1 MEAGGSGDLFD
12 AVDTMARLLG
22 GSVVVEDVDFRVLAY
37 SAVPGQPND
46 EGRRSAILD
55 RRSADRWLQ
64 WLEESGIR
72 ERLINSD
79 ELIRLDNP
87 WATSLIRYIQP
98 IRAVDQLVGYLWL
111 YFETEPD
118 AEAPRTMFEFAQLL
132 APEVARRGRALT
144 ENPGGRVLSQFLAG
158 GLSANPVASILGV
171 DEQSNIVVI
180 AVDVEATKSD
190 AVIIRNRAVR
200 ALALYTQMHLASSL
214 VGTVDQQIYLLYA
227 SPTRLEP
234 DVEAIVRAISKHLTR
249 AVQTNV
255 RAAAGGVHRG
265 LAAAGISRN
274 EADLTLRVL
283 RTKNDREHDGL
294 FASMRHD
301 IVLNEIVDVLRARP
315 ILVRGLLDRL
325 VTHDRQYNTDYVT
338 TLRVYINSFG
348 DMRAAAKSLHL
359 HPNSLRYRVK
369 RLTEIGGLDL
379 GDPKLRLVLQL
390 FFEMAPESADPAD
403 HHHEDSPISPAAER
417 FASFVRH
424 TA

>member
-1 MEAGGSGDLFD
+1 MEAGGSEDLFD
-12 AVDTMARLLG
+12 VVDTIARLLG

-37 SAVPGQPND
+37 SAVPGQPSD
-46 EGRRSAILD
+46 EGRRSAILN
-55 RRSADRWLQ
+55 RRIAERWLQ
-64 WLEESGIR
+64 WMEESGIR
-72 ERLINSD
+72 ERLVKSD

-98 IRAVDQLVGYLWL
+98 IRASDQLVGYLWL
-111 YFETEPD
+111 YFETELD
-118 AEAPRTMFEFAQLL
+118 AEAPRTILEFAQLL
-132 APEVARRGRALT
+132 APELARRSPTLT
-144 ENPGGRVLSQFLAG
+144 ENPGGHVLRQFLVG
-158 GLSANPVASILGV
+158 GLSASHAASILGV
-171 DEQSNIVVI
+171 DEHSNIVVI

-190 AVIIRNRAVR
+190 AVIIQSRAVR

-227 SPTRLEP
+227 SPRLKP
-234 DVEAIVRAISKHLTR
+234 DVAAIMRGISKHLTR
-249 AVQTNV
+249 AVQTKV

-283 RTKNDREHDGL
+283 RTKNDWERDGL

-301 IVLNEIVDVLRARP
+301 IVLNEIVEVLRARP

-325 VTHDRQYNTDYVT
+325 ITHDRQYHTDYVT
-338 TLRVYINSFG
+338 TLRVYMNSFG
-348 DMRAAAKSLHL
+348 DMRAAAQSLNL

-379 GDPKLRLVLQL
+379 DDPQLRLALQL
-390 FFEMAPESADPAD
+390 LLEMAPEPGDPAGQG
-403 HHHEDSPISPAAER
+403 HEDSPGGD
-417 FASFVRH
+417 
-424 TA
+424 

>member
-1 MEAGGSGDLFD
+1 MEAGGSEDLFD

-22 GSVVVEDVDFRVLAY
+22 GAVIVKDVDFRVLAY

-46 EGRRSAILD
+46 EGRRSAILN
-55 RRSADRWLQ
+55 RGSTDRWLQ
-64 WLEESGIR
+64 WMEESGIR

-118 AEAPRTMFEFAQLL
+118 AEAPRTILEFAQHL

-144 ENPGGRVLSQFLAG
+144 ENPGGHVLRQFLAG
-158 GLSANPVASILGV
+158 GLSANRVASILGV

-190 AVIIRNRAVR
+190 AVIIRARAVR

-214 VGTVDQQIYLLYA
+214 VGTVDQQIYLLYP

-234 DVEAIVRAISKHLTR
+234 DVEAIVRGISKHLTR

-283 RTKNDREHDGL
+283 RTKNDWEHDGL

-301 IVLNEIVDVLRARP
+301 IVLNEIVEVLRARP

-325 VTHDRQYNTDYVT
+325 ITHDRQRNTDYVT
-338 TLRVYINSFG
+338 TLRIYLDSFG

-359 HPNSLRYRVK
+359 HPNSLRYRIK

-379 GDPKLRLVLQL
+379 DDPKLRLVLQL
-390 FFEMAPESADPAD
+390 SFEMAPEPGDPAD
-403 HHHEDSPISPAAER
+403 HRHEDSPGLD
-417 FASFVRH
+417 
-424 TA
+424 

>member
-1 MEAGGSGDLFD
+1 MEAGGSEDLFD
-12 AVDTMARLLG
+12 AVDTIARLLG
-22 GSVVVEDVDFRVLAY
+22 GSVVVEDFDFRVLAY

-64 WLEESGIR
+64 WMEESGIR

-118 AEAPRTMFEFAQLL
+118 ADAPRTILEFAHLL
-132 APEVARRGRALT
+132 GPELARRSPTLT
-144 ENPGGRVLSQFLAG
+144 ENPGGHVLRQFLAG
-158 GLSANPVASILGV
+158 GLSASHAASILGV
-171 DEQSNIVVI
+171 DEHSNIVVI

-227 SPTRLEP
+227 SPTPLEP
-234 DVEAIVRAISKHLTR
+234 DVAAIMRAISKHLTR
-249 AVQTNV
+249 AVQTKV
-255 RAAAGGVHRG
+255 RAAAGGIHQG

-283 RTKNDREHDGL
+283 RTKNDWERDGL

-301 IVLNEIVDVLRARP
+301 IVLNEIADVLRARP

-325 VTHDRQYNTDYVT
+325 ITHDRQYNTDYVT

-348 DMRAAAKSLHL
+348 DMRAAAQSLNL

-379 GDPKLRLVLQL
+379 DDPKLRLAVQL
-390 FFEMAPESADPAD
+390 LLEMAPEPGDPAGRD
-403 HHHEDSPISPAAER
+403 HGDAPGLN
-417 FASFVRH
+417 
-424 TA
+424 

>member
-1 MEAGGSGDLFD
+1 M
-12 AVDTMARLLG
+12 
-22 GSVVVEDVDFRVLAY
+22 
-37 SAVPGQPND
+37 
-46 EGRRSAILD
+46 
-55 RRSADRWLQ
+55 
-64 WLEESGIR
+64 EESGIR
-72 ERLINSD
+72 GRLINSD

-111 YFETEPD
+111 YFEMEPD
-118 AEAPRTMFEFAQLL
+118 AEAPGTMFEFAQLL

-144 ENPGGRVLSQFLAG
+144 GNPGGHVLWQFLAG
-158 GLSANPVASILGV
+158 GLSANRVASILGV
-171 DEQSNIVVI
+171 DEQSDIVVV
-180 AVDVEATKSD
+180 AVDVEATQSD
-190 AVIIRNRAVR
+190 AVIIRARAVR
-200 ALALYTQMHLASSL
+200 ALALYTQMYLASSL

-234 DVEAIVRAISKHLTR
+234 DVEAIVRGISKHLTR

-283 RTKNDREHDGL
+283 RTKNDWERDGL

-301 IVLNEIVDVLRARP
+301 IVLNEIVEVLRARP

-325 VTHDRQYNTDYVT
+325 IMHDRQRNTDYVT
-338 TLRVYINSFG
+338 TLRIYLDSFG
-348 DMRAAAKSLHL
+348 DMRSAAELLHL
-359 HPNSLRYRVK
+359 HPNSLRYRIQ

-390 FFEMAPESADPAD
+390 SFEMAPEPGGPAD
-403 HHHEDSPISPAAER
+403 HHHEDSPGLD
-417 FASFVRH
+417 
-424 TA
+424 

>member
-64 WLEESGIR
+64 WMEESGIR

-132 APEVARRGRALT
+132 APELARRSPTLT
-144 ENPGGRVLSQFLAG
+144 ENPGGHVLCQFLAG
-158 GLSANPVASILGV
+158 GLSANRVASILGV

-214 VGTVDQQIYLLYA
+214 VGTADQQIYLLYA

-234 DVEAIVRAISKHLTR
+234 DVAAIVRAISKHLTR

-325 VTHDRQYNTDYVT
+325 ITHDRQYNTDYVT

-359 HPNSLRYRVK
+359 HPNSLRYRIK

-379 GDPKLRLVLQL
+379 GDPKLRLALQL
-390 FFEMAPESADPAD
+390 LLEMAPEPGDPAGRD
-403 HHHEDSPISPAAER
+403 PGDAPGLD
-417 FASFVRH
+417 
-424 TA
+424 

>member
-158 GLSANPVASILGV
+158 GLSANRVASILGV

-227 SPTRLEP
+227 APTRLEP

-359 HPNSLRYRVK
+359 HPNSLRYRIK

-379 GDPKLRLVLQL
+379 DDPKLRLALQL
-390 FFEMAPESADPAD
+390 LLEMAP
-403 HHHEDSPISPAAER
+403 DSPGEVTTRDAAAHR
-417 FASFVRH
+417 R
-424 TA
+424 

>member
-1 MEAGGSGDLFD
+1 MEAGGFEDLFD

-22 GSVVVEDVDFRVLAY
+22 GSVIVKDVDFRVLAY

-46 EGRRSAILD
+46 ESRRSAILN
-55 RRSADRWLQ
+55 RRSADHWLQ
-64 WLEESGIR
+64 WMEESGIR
-72 ERLINSD
+72 GRLINSD

-118 AEAPRTMFEFAQLL
+118 AEAPRTIFEFAQLL

-144 ENPGGRVLSQFLAG
+144 ENPGGHVLWQFLAG
-158 GLSANPVASILGV
+158 ELSANRVASILGV
-171 DEQSNIVVI
+171 DEQSNIIVI

-283 RTKNDREHDGL
+283 RTKNDWEHDGL

-301 IVLNEIVDVLRARP
+301 IVLNESVEVLRARP
-315 ILVRGLLDRL
+315 ILMRGLLDRL
-325 VTHDRQYNTDYVT
+325 ITHDRQRNTDYVT
-338 TLRVYINSFG
+338 TLRIYLDSFG
-348 DMRAAAKSLHL
+348 DMRSAAELLHL
-359 HPNSLRYRVK
+359 HPNSLRYRIK

-390 FFEMAPESADPAD
+390 LFEMAPEPGGPAD
-403 HHHEDSPISPAAER
+403 HHHEDSPGLD
-417 FASFVRH
+417 
-424 TA
+424 

>member
-1 MEAGGSGDLFD
+1 MEAGGSEDLFD

-46 EGRRSAILD
+46 EGRRSAILN
-55 RRSADRWLQ
+55 RRSVDRWLQ
-64 WLEESGIR
+64 WIEESGIR
-72 ERLINSD
+72 ERLIKSD

-118 AEAPRTMFEFAQLL
+118 AEAPRTILEFAQLL

-144 ENPGGRVLSQFLAG
+144 ENPGGHVLCQFLAG
-158 GLSANPVASILGV
+158 GLSANRVASILGV

-234 DVEAIVRAISKHLTR
+234 DVAAIMRAISKHLTR
-249 AVQTNV
+249 AVQTKV
-255 RAAAGGVHRG
+255 RVAAGGVHRG

-325 VTHDRQYNTDYVT
+325 ITHDRQYNTDYVT

-379 GDPKLRLVLQL
+379 DDPKLRLALQL
-390 FFEMAPESADPAD
+390 LLEMAPEPGDPAD
-403 HHHEDSPISPAAER
+403 HHHEDSPGLD
-417 FASFVRH
+417 
-424 TA
+424 

>member
-1 MEAGGSGDLFD
+1 MEAGGSEDLFD

-64 WLEESGIR
+64 WMEESGIR

-144 ENPGGRVLSQFLAG
+144 ENPGGHVLCQFLAG
-158 GLSANPVASILGV
+158 GLPANRIASILGV

-200 ALALYTQMHLASSL
+200 ALTLYTQMHLASSL

-325 VTHDRQYNTDYVT
+325 ITHDRQYNTDYVT

-359 HPNSLRYRVK
+359 HPNSLRYRIK

-379 GDPKLRLVLQL
+379 DDPKLRLALQL
-390 FFEMAPESADPAD
+390 LLEMAPEPGDPAD
-403 HHHEDSPISPAAER
+403 HHHEDSPGLD
-417 FASFVRH
+417 
-424 TA
+424 